1 VSEET
6 ETKIVIAHKGNRSSI
21 GIQRTSCDPIF
32 FTTDGDI
39 PNSLSRI
46 SEFLAEA
53 ERKWQ
58 TNPRNPKAE
67 LPEPPTPV
75 PATANQTVK
84 TTAKPVN
91 KPQEAIY

>member
-1 VSEET
+1 MSDEI
-6 ETKIVIAHKGNRSSI
+6 ETKIVIAHRGNRASI
-21 GIQRTSCDPIF
+21 GIQRTSCDPVF
-32 FTTDGDI
+32 FTAEGDF
-39 PNSLSRI
+39 PNSLNRI
-46 SEFLAEA
+46 PEFLAEA

-91 KPQEAIY
+91 KPQEAMF